1 MLKYLAI
8 LGTAL
13 LLSACQREP
22 ELQVALA
29 LDSRQGQW
37 IVVNYWADWCKPCI
51 HEIPELNALD
61 RTYPGITVLGVNYDG
76 LTGSELAEQVTAL
89 GISFPNLT
97 DDPSATLGIER
108 PMVLPTTVIV
118 DPGGSTHQVLVG
130 PQTLDSLAAVTGMSA
145 ASAL

>member
-1 MLKYLAI
+1 MLKHLAI
-8 LGTAL
+8 LATAL
-13 LLSACQREP
+13 LLSACEQEP

-37 IVVNYWADWCKPCI
+37 VVVNYWADWCKPCI

-61 RTYPGITVLGVNYDG
+61 QQYPGITVLGVNYDG
-76 LTGSELAEQVTAL
+76 LTGPELAEQVTKL
-89 GISFPNLT
+89 GIAFPNLT

-118 DPGGSTHQVLVG
+118 DPEGATHQVLIG
-130 PQTLDSLAAVTGMSA
+130 PQTRESLGAATGQFNQSA
-145 ASAL
+145 P